1 MTLIH
6 YRNPIDYNGNGHTL
20 RTFDEVV
27 DELMGTGNHL
37 SHRSCNPSAN
47 IYESEKEFRIEMAVP
62 GLTRDQIRIT
72 LDDDVLKLSSSTPSE
87 KNKEEDHHH
96 FEFDYSNFER
106 SFIIPEIIERE
117 KITARYNGGILYVH
131 LPKSEDQI
139 KKGPMDIKI
148 K

>member
-6 YRNPIDYNGNGHTL
+6 YRNPIDYTGNGHTL
-20 RTFDEVV
+20 RTFDEVI
-27 DELMGTGNHL
+27 DELMGTGHHL

-62 GLTRDQIRIT
+62 GLTRDQIRIA
-72 LDDDVLKLSSSTPSE
+72 LDDDVLKLSSSAPSE
-87 KNKEEDHHH
+87 ENKREDHRH

-106 SFIIPEIIERE
+106 SFIIPETIERE
-117 KITARYNGGILYVH
+117 KITARYSGGILYVH
-131 LPKSEDQI
+131 LPKRGDQI

>member
-6 YRNPIDYNGNGHTL
+6 YRNPIDYKGNGHAL
-20 RTFDEVV
+20 RTFDEVI
-27 DELMGTGNHL
+27 DELMGKGSHL

-47 IYESEKEFRIEMAVP
+47 IYESEKEFRIEMAAP

-72 LDDDVLKLSSSTPSE
+72 LDDDVLKLSSSSSSE
-87 KNKEEDHHH
+87 ENKEEDHHH
-96 FEFDYSNFER
+96 SEFDYSNFER
-106 SFIIPEIIERE
+106 SFIIPETIERE
-117 KITARYNGGILYVH
+117 KITARYNKGILYVH